1 MKGSCKLPGK
11 QKLDCG
17 KPSLLSP
24 QSLHLIELEV
34 HVLSHASFE
43 LATQFYKTKQPE
55 PCSLFLTSKSA
66 WTTFGSWRQIRA
78 EEMSSLLRNIKNLR
92 FYPSC
97 KLTRYPDVNSWVLT
111 GDTRLLSHKERLIA
125 HSHSSSQSTNTC
137 AGSQD
142 KKAAWSCIHSGLR
155 YRSRPLP
162 LPAQLRKLKYFIMD
176 RKHTWHQ
183 AVERPFVTLDK

>member
-24 QSLHLIELEV
+24 QSLHLIESEV

-97 KLTRYPDVNSWVLT
+97 KLTRYPDVISWVLT
-111 GDTRLLSHKERLIA
+111 EDTRLLSHKERLIA
-125 HSHSSSQSTNTC
+125 HSHSSSLQLPVVFSVCLFWADFQRFNPTKGC
-137 AGSQD
+137 KGEQM
-142 KKAAWSCIHSGLR
+142 AAARMVGWVTGEEPWVRGCK
-155 YRSRPLP
+155 SR
-162 LPAQLRKLKYFIMD
+162 
-176 RKHTWHQ
+176 
-183 AVERPFVTLDK
+183 